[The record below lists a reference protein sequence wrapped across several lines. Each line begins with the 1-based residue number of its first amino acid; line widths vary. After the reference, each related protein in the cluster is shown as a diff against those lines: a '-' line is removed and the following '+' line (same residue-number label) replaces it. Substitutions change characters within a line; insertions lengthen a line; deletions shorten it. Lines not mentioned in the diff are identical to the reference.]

1 MHGRVALDRGFR
13 LGIIGVGGMGEAI
26 LRGLVGDLLGSGQV
40 WLSDIIEEKVD
51 SLCEELQ
58 VNNSTSISNL
68 VENVDC
74 VLYAAKPG
82 NVSTIL
88 PEIAT
93 VLQSSTQWLLSI
105 AAGVPTTKFESHFS
119 SPTSVVRVM
128 PNLAVTAKAA
138 ISVIARGSTA
148 SDQHVSIAETL
159 FNVLGRS
166 MVREE
171 KILDAV
177 TALSGS
183 GPAFVFLFVEAFA
196 DAGVHIGLTREDA
209 YQLAVHTVLGASKV
223 LDETGEHPAVLK
235 NLVTTPA
242 GTTAAGL
249 HELERGRLRAVVTE
263 AVRAALRRA
272 EELANS

>member
-1 MHGRVALDRGFR
+1 MDREFR

-26 LRGLVGDLLGSGQV
+26 LRGIVGDLLEGNQV
-40 WLSDIIEEKVD
+40 WVSDIIDEKVD
-51 SLCEELQ
+51 SLCKELD
-58 VNNSTSISNL
+58 VNKSASVSNL
-68 VENVDC
+68 VENADC

-93 VLQSSTQWLLSI
+93 VFQSSKQWLISI
-105 AAGVPTTKFESHFS
+105 AAGVPTTTFESYFS
-119 SPTSVVRVM
+119 TPTSVLRVM
-128 PNLAVTAKAA
+128 PNLAVAAKAA
-138 ISVIARGSTA
+138 ISVIAKGSAA
-148 SDQHVSIAETL
+148 SDKHVSIAETM
-159 FNVLGRS
+159 FNALGSS

-183 GPAFVFLFVEAFA
+183 GPAFVFLFIEAFA
-196 DAGVHIGLTREDA
+196 DAGVHIGLAREDA

-223 LDETGEHPAVLK
+223 LSETGKHPAVLK

-242 GTTAAGL
+242 GTTTAGL
-249 HELERGRLRAVVTE
+249 HELERGRLRAVMTD
-263 AVRAALRRA
+263 AIMAAQRRA

>member
-1 MHGRVALDRGFR
+1 MDTGFR

-26 LRGLVGDLLGSGQV
+26 LRGIVGRLLRGNQIWV
-40 WLSDIIEEKVD
+40 DDIIEEKVD
-51 SLCEELQ
+51 SLCEELG
-58 VNNSTSISNL
+58 VNKSASISNL
-68 VENVDC
+68 VENVNC

-93 VLQSSTQWLLSI
+93 VLRSSTQWLISI
-105 AAGVPTTKFESHFS
+105 AAGVPTTTFESFFS

-138 ISVIARGSTA
+138 ISVVAKGSAA
-148 SDQHVSIAETL
+148 SDEHVSLTESI
-159 FNVLGRS
+159 FNALGNS

-183 GPAFVFLFVEAFA
+183 GPAFVFLFIEALCRCRSSYRF
-196 DAGVHIGLTREDA
+196 DA
-209 YQLAVHTVLGASKV
+209 
-223 LDETGEHPAVLK
+223 
-235 NLVTTPA
+235 
-242 GTTAAGL
+242 
-249 HELERGRLRAVVTE
+249 
-263 AVRAALRRA
+263 
-272 EELANS
+272 

>member
-1 MHGRVALDRGFR
+1 MDTGFR

-26 LRGLVGDLLGSGQV
+26 LRGIVGDVIDGNQV
-40 WLSDIIEEKVD
+40 WVSDIIEEKVD
-51 SLCEELQ
+51 SLCEELK
-58 VNNSTSISNL
+58 VNKSISVSNL
-68 VENVDC
+68 VENVEC

-82 NVSTIL
+82 NVPTIL
-88 PEIAT
+88 PEIAA

-105 AAGVPTTKFESHFS
+105 AAGVPTTKFESYFS

-138 ISVIARGSTA
+138 ISVIAKGSAA
-148 SDQHVSIAETL
+148 SGKHVSLAGSI
-159 FNVLGRS
+159 FNALGSS

-183 GPAFVFLFVEAFA
+183 GPAFVFLFIEALA

-209 YQLAVHTVLGASKV
+209 NQLAVHTVLGASKV
-223 LDETGEHPAVLK
+223 LNETDEHPAVLK

-249 HELERGRLRAVVTE
+249 HELERGKLRAAMTE
-263 AVRAALRRA
+263 AVMAARRRA
-272 EELANS
+272 EELATS

>member
-1 MHGRVALDRGFR
+1 MDTGFR

-26 LRGLVGDLLGSGQV
+26 LRGTVGDVLGGNQIWV
-40 WLSDIIEEKVD
+40 SDIIEEKVD
-51 SLCEELQ
+51 SLCEEL
-58 VNNSTSISNL
+58 NLNKSESISNL
-68 VENVDC
+68 VENVEC

-93 VLQSSTQWLLSI
+93 VLQSSKQWLLSI
-105 AAGVPTTKFESHFS
+105 AAGVPTTTFESYFS
-119 SPTSVVRVM
+119 LPTSVVRVM

-138 ISVIARGSTA
+138 ISVIARGHAA
-148 SDQHVSIAETL
+148 SDEHVSLTETL
-159 FNVLGRS
+159 FDALGGS

-183 GPAFVFLFVEAFA
+183 GPAFVFLFIEALA
-196 DAGVHIGLTREDA
+196 DAGVHIGLTRKDA

-223 LDETGEHPAVLK
+223 LSESEEHPAVLK

-249 HELERGRLRAVVTE
+249 HELERGGLRAAMTE
-263 AVRAALRRA
+263 AIMAARRRA

>member
-1 MHGRVALDRGFR
+1 LDTGFR

-26 LRGLVGDLLGSGQV
+26 LRGIVGDVLGGDQV
-40 WLSDIIEEKVD
+40 WVSDIIEEKVD

-58 VNNSTSISNL
+58 VNKSASISNL

-74 VLYAAKPG
+74 ILYAAKPA

-88 PEIAT
+88 PEIAA
-93 VLQSSTQWLLSI
+93 VLQSSAQWLLSI
-105 AAGVPTTKFESHFS
+105 AAGVPTTKFESYFS
-119 SPTSVVRVM
+119 APTSVVRVM

-138 ISVIARGSTA
+138 ITVIAKGSGA
-148 SDQHVSIAETL
+148 SEEHLSRAQSI
-159 FNVLGRS
+159 FNALGSS

-171 KILDAV
+171 KFLDAV

-183 GPAFVFLFVEAFA
+183 GPAFVFLFIEAFA

-209 YQLAVHTVLGASKV
+209 YQLAVHTVLGASMV
-223 LDETGEHPAVLK
+223 LEKTGEHPAVLK
-235 NLVTTPA
+235 NRVTTPA
-242 GTTAAGL
+242 GTTTAGL
-249 HELERGRLRAVVTE
+249 HELERGRLRAVMTE
-263 AVRAALRRA
+263 AVLAAQRRA

>member
-1 MHGRVALDRGFR
+1 MNRDFR

-26 LRGLVGDLLGSGQV
+26 LRGIADDLLGSDQIWV
-40 WLSDIIEEKVD
+40 SDIIEERVD
-51 SLCEELQ
+51 SLCAELH
-58 VNNSTSISNL
+58 VNKSESISNL
-68 VENVDC
+68 VENVNC

-93 VLQSSTQWLLSI
+93 VLQPSSQWLLSI
-105 AAGVPTTKFESHFS
+105 AAGVPTTTFESYFS
-119 SPTSVVRVM
+119 SPTSVIRVM
-128 PNLAVTAKAA
+128 PNLAVAAKSA
-138 ISVIARGSTA
+138 ISVIARGGTA
-148 SDQHVSIAETL
+148 SDEHVSITETL
-159 FNVLGRS
+159 FNALGSS

-183 GPAFVFLFVEAFA
+183 GPAFVFLFIEAFA

-209 YQLAVHTVLGASKV
+209 YQLAVHTVFGASKV
-223 LDETGEHPAVLK
+223 LDESGAHPAVLK

-249 HELERGRLRAVVTE
+249 HELERGGLRAAMTE
-263 AVRAALRRA
+263 AIMAARRRA
-272 EELANS
+272 EELASS

>member
-1 MHGRVALDRGFR
+1 MDRNFR

-26 LRGLVGDLLGSGQV
+26 LRGIVGDLLDSDQIWV
-40 WLSDIIEEKVD
+40 SDIIEERVD
-51 SLCEELQ
+51 SLRDELQ
-58 VNNSTSISNL
+58 VNKSESVSNL

-82 NVSTIL
+82 NVPTIL
-88 PEIAT
+88 AEIAT
-93 VLQSSTQWLLSI
+93 VLQSSSQWLLSI
-105 AAGVPTTKFESHFS
+105 AAGVPTTTFESYFS
-119 SPTSVVRVM
+119 SPTSIVRVM
-128 PNLAVTAKAA
+128 PNLAVAAKAA
-138 ISVIARGSTA
+138 ISVIARGGTA
-148 SDQHVSIAETL
+148 SDEHVSIAETL
-159 FNVLGRS
+159 FNALGSS

-183 GPAFVFLFVEAFA
+183 GPAFVFLFIEAFA
-196 DAGVHIGLTREDA
+196 DAGVYIGLTREDA

-249 HELERGRLRAVVTE
+249 HELERGGLRTVMTE
-263 AVRAALRRA
+263 AVIAAQRRA
-272 EELANS
+272 QELANS

>member
-1 MHGRVALDRGFR
+1 MDSNIR

-26 LRGLVGDLLGSGQV
+26 LRGIVGDLLDSEQIWV
-40 WLSDIIEEKVD
+40 SDIIEERVDTLRDELKVNK
-51 SLCEELQ
+51 SES
-58 VNNSTSISNL
+58 VSNL

-82 NVSTIL
+82 NVPTIL
-88 PEIAT
+88 PEIAS
-93 VLQSSTQWLLSI
+93 VLQSPSQWLLSI
-105 AAGVPTTKFESHFS
+105 AAGVPTTTFESYFS

-128 PNLAVTAKAA
+128 PNLAVAAKAA
-138 ISVIARGSTA
+138 ISVIARGSTV
-148 SDQHVSIAETL
+148 SDEHISIAETL
-159 FNVLGRS
+159 FNALGSS

-183 GPAFVFLFVEAFA
+183 GPAFVFLFIEAFA

-209 YQLAVHTVLGASKV
+209 YQLAVQTVLGASKV
-223 LDETGEHPAVLK
+223 LDESGAHPAVLK

-249 HELERGRLRAVVTE
+249 LELERGGLRAAMAE
-263 AVRAALRRA
+263 AIMAARCRA

>member
-1 MHGRVALDRGFR
+1 MDTEFR

-26 LRGLVGDLLGSGQV
+26 LRGIAGDLLGSNRV
-40 WLSDIIEEKVD
+40 WVSDIVEEKVD
-51 SLCEELQ
+51 SLCEELR
-58 VNNSTSISNL
+58 VNKAESISEL

-82 NVSTIL
+82 NVPTIL
-88 PEIAT
+88 PEIT
-93 VLQSSTQWLLSI
+93 PNFQSSTQWLLSI
-105 AAGVPTTKFESHFS
+105 AAGVPTTAFETYFS

-138 ISVIARGSTA
+138 ISVIAKGSAA
-148 SDQHVSIAETL
+148 SDEHVSLAETV
-159 FNVLGRS
+159 FNALGSS

-171 KILDAV
+171 KLLDAV

-183 GPAFVFLFVEAFA
+183 GPAFVFLFIEALA

-209 YQLAVHTVLGASKV
+209 SQLAVQTVLGAGKV
-223 LDETGEHPAVLK
+223 LEKTDEHPAILK

-249 HELERGRLRAVVTE
+249 HELERGGLRSALTE
-263 AVRAALRRA
+263 AVVAARRRA
-272 EELANS
+272 EELASS

>member
-1 MHGRVALDRGFR
+1 MLETDFR

-26 LRGLVGDLLGSGQV
+26 LRGIVGDLLRGNQV
-40 WLSDIIEEKVD
+40 WVSDIIEEKID
-51 SLCEELQ
+51 SLCEELE
-58 VNNSTSISNL
+58 VNKSINVSNL
-68 VENVDC
+68 VENVEC

-82 NVSTIL
+82 NVPTIL
-88 PEIAT
+88 PEIAA
-93 VLQSSTQWLLSI
+93 VFQSSTQWLLSI
-105 AAGVPTTKFESHFS
+105 AAGVPTKTFESYFS

-138 ISVIARGSTA
+138 ISVIAKGRAA
-148 SDQHVSIAETL
+148 SDEHVSLAEDI
-159 FNVLGRS
+159 FNALGSS

-183 GPAFVFLFVEAFA
+183 GPAFIFLFIEALA

-209 YQLAVHTVLGASKV
+209 NQLAVHTVFGATKV
-223 LDETGEHPAVLK
+223 LHETDEHPAVLK

-249 HELERGRLRAVVTE
+249 HELERGNLRAVMTE
-263 AVRAALRRA
+263 AVMAARRRA
-272 EELANS
+272 EELASS